1 MALLASALVLVGCEF
16 DDRQDESLRPS
27 DPTAPA
33 MVLFEQSTK
42 ALTAASGAL
51 IQALNLNEYLLA
63 PDEESRLALED
74 RYYPYRKVR
83 EKSENVWHIYDDS
96 YKEIY
101 RLKDGECLT
110 EADAK
115 WEIISNP
122 MFFDKDND
130 TKSVATIERT
140 LEDQYKVVFEQTI
153 VPFYPLKTNDFDTYL
168 RSWGWQVASR
178 MEVTI
183 DLTIQTN
190 NTAFRN
196 GEEEQLVFTIS
207 GRGKIVDGYLSYP
220 EDYAVEFK
228 ITEPVTLTFGDNA
241 VITKDCAGSGAMTV
255 TNGQIDVEAMMD
267 RNVIAI
273 TLTTKG
279 TPQKHYSGYYDWT
292 GNHLQ

>member
-16 DDRQDESLRPS
+16 DDRQDDALRPHDS
-27 DPTAPA
+27 TAPA
-33 MVLFEQSTK
+33 MILFEQSTK

-51 IQALNLNEYLLA
+51 IQALNLNEYIIAL
-63 PDEESRLALED
+63 DDDSRLALED

-83 EKSENVWHIYDDS
+83 EKEENVWHIYDDS

-101 RLKDGECLT
+101 RLQEGKCLT
-110 EADAK
+110 EDGAE

-122 MFFDKDND
+122 MFFNIDNE
-130 TKSVATIERT
+130 TNCVATIEHT
-140 LEDQYKVVFEQTI
+140 LGDKYEVKFEQSI
-153 VPFYPLKTNDFDTYL
+153 VPFYPLKINDFDTYL
-168 RSWGWQVASR
+168 RSWGWQVASK
-178 MEVTI
+178 MKVTI

-196 GEEEQLVFTIS
+196 GEEEQLVFTMT
-207 GRGKIVDGYLSYP
+207 GRGKIVDGYLKNP
-220 EDYAVEFK
+220 ENYAVEFE

-241 VITKDCAGSGAMTV
+241 VITTDCAGSGAMTV
-255 TNGQIDVEAMMD
+255 TNGQIDVKAMMD

-292 GNHLQ
+292 GNPLL